1 MCILLNYIDQQAS
14 HSPSAQLSHS
24 DQYGTFCDSQKAP
37 AYVAG
42 NEDEWE
48 LPILYIKW
56 MYIVS
61 IWIGSCLYNNKNKQL
76 FQLQILFHK
85 RIKSVQWLPKKGYMY
100 DMLFKTQ
107 LL

>member
-1 MCILLNYIDQQAS
+1 MMCILLNYIDQQAS

-48 LPILYIKW
+48 LPILQIYFIK
-56 MYIVS
+56 MKLKLS
-61 IWIGSCLYNNKNKQL
+61 IQ
-76 FQLQILFHK
+76 QQE
-85 RIKSVQWLPKKGYMY
+85 
-100 DMLFKTQ
+100 
-107 LL
+107 